1 MAEFRRGFH
10 TIDRNNT
17 GKITMED
24 LRAYMH
30 RMNYKESFVVKWM
43 KLFKPNEE
51 GVITYENYCNTLGLI
66 PRRPESVASDIS
78 EATFPET
85 PHIEPHSSTEDSET
99 THANNAV
106 TGVTEVFD
114 QHAVEA
120 TVSQTQTVPGDV
132 GEFFAPKE
140 CRLQKKTKKSPRD
153 PKHKLSSASKSL
165 LSSDLTDTSKE
176 LEFEHGECA
185 SLSEPESV
193 DLSHVPAMPS
203 QLDIGMLLDR
213 PSETS
218 SSTKA
223 QAEFPGDAALEFRQP
238 FSSDPQVHTTFA
250 DDPVDIPIFSE
261 REESTFTNVVK
272 SSKRKRSTSKSKEKR
287 KQRLRGARSE
297 SDKNSTEEIST
308 VETPSVTEFLSQLVN
323 QNPVHSDPQVHTTFA
338 DDPVDIPIFSERE
351 ESTFTNV
358 VKSSKRK
365 RSTSKSKEKRK
376 QRLRVARSESDK
388 NSTEEIST
396 VETPSVTEFP
406 SQLVNQN
413 SGTLE
418 SAELYVSCQLPV
430 FQIPDMPTIPDD
442 VTAEHNGVEK
452 RETDHQSR
460 DIFGEEQ
467 STEEQSKGG
476 KEKRE
481 HEDEVPPTAP
491 DNGNI
496 TYEDNLFFESA
507 RSAELGPENMN
518 IADVAMISSECEYV
532 IDQSVTNLGENE
544 IVGNAVEPNGAE
556 KTKPAVDLKQT
567 KDKAKQKG
575 KHRADGSRSASESEN
590 LQSDKLPPEAASTT
604 AISVE
609 FEPMSTDHITTVQV
623 ESEKA
628 EFARPKSP
636 ADVSSDV
643 YHISSDIPP
652 ESNDTSEAEQTISA
666 IPKGHKSKQL
676 KVKSKEKG
684 KKKGEVLLSASE
696 SERSRDGEILTA
708 LPVTEDMEKQK
719 KTEPFESTEDV
730 PPLLTGSTLGDVSLD
745 RGSSSHPEE
754 LNFLKTPGTEQK
766 ISKQKHRKTTK
777 SKESNDQNEEVPR
790 TTPDSESF
798 GLEEVMDL
806 PAIDKE
812 TGQTSTELLEFAEP
826 ITFSNESLT
835 SVTSSGVVS
844 DHKAKRKRKV
854 KNKGEI
860 LLSASET
867 EKSGP
872 EDVSAI
878 TGPLVSNQR
887 LADVE
892 MEQETTACLE
902 LAETPF
908 PRYGSPTDLNLDT
921 HTSRDGIVSDS
932 IFPCP
937 ELGDTNEWKYPKTKG
952 KRKPKQTKAHTSLES
967 EEREI
972 PASPILME
980 LRPDVGDSHTTAQF
994 EFIEGLA
1001 SIHQPS
1007 NQPIPAITEH
1017 TEDFF
1022 KLESSESSK
1031 ATSIEQKRPT
1041 IKRGGLKGERNEEHT
1056 ENIPRTVHESEP
1068 GPSEGPSSVAAPLM
1082 TEMELGVMDVPQDH
1096 KKPRARKR
1104 SRSVPKQHPQ
1114 QEEICLSQDSESL
1127 MAPRMEAE
1135 IVETEPS
1142 GKSEKTKVQKREY
1155 KNGSAIISKSK
1166 KDKAK
1171 IIQPPA
1177 NVKTDTSSQLS
1188 AEFSVSET
1196 QQGGEAYPGEKGSK
1210 SGTKRKR
1217 KTDQSSHIETDSRS
1231 KAPKTKPSKAH
1242 EDSGPSVQGGAIT
1255 GTASTVNN
1263 ESVSALKDATQESVC
1278 SSCRPVTTPKDINP
1292 DALFSRIPFWM
1303 RIRKKQSV
1311 IRRRRVMRK
1320 IDMKRKREA
1329 HREQLTDDASTQM
1342 VTHRFPRSFETQPNP
1357 EKSKSQVRKRRRA
1370 VERLVKYRAD
1380 QVNRVQRPK
1389 TKKKAKRRLTA
1400 LDRWKVRSSLR
1411 KRGVIVILLGGRHRG
1426 KRVVSL
1432 GRQKSTGLL
1441 LVTGP
1446 FRYNGCPLR
1455 RVHPNMVLATET
1467 RVDLGKFK
1475 VPLRVHS
1482 KEYFARKKLDKK
1494 HNLDVQLGLSGTSD
1508 SVESK
1513 RFVPNEERKEDQRII
1528 DEEVC
1533 KCIKAHADSR
1543 MLIKYLR
1550 SLFSLSKHDKPH
1562 AMQF

>member
-153 PKHKLSSASKSL
+153 PKHKLSNASKSL

-308 VETPSVTEFLSQLVN
+308 VETPSVTEF
-323 QNPVHSDPQVHTTFA
+323 
-338 DDPVDIPIFSERE
+338 
-351 ESTFTNV
+351 
-358 VKSSKRK
+358 
-365 RSTSKSKEKRK
+365 
-376 QRLRVARSESDK
+376 
-388 NSTEEIST
+388 
-396 VETPSVTEFP
+396 P

-418 SAELYVSCQLPV
+418 SAELYVSYQLPV

-544 IVGNAVEPNGAE
+544 IVGIAVEPNGAE

-567 KDKAKQKG
+567 KGKAKRRG
-575 KHRADGSRSASESEN
+575 KYRADGSRSASESEN

-652 ESNDTSEAEQTISA
+652 ESKDTSEAEQTISA
-666 IPKGHKSKQL
+666 IPKGHKSKQP

-708 LPVTEDMEKQK
+708 PPVTEDMEEQK

-730 PPLLTGSTLGDVSLD
+730 PPLLTGSTLGD
-745 RGSSSHPEE
+745 
-754 LNFLKTPGTEQK
+754 
-766 ISKQKHRKTTK
+766 
-777 SKESNDQNEEVPR
+777 
-790 TTPDSESF
+790 
-798 GLEEVMDL
+798 
-806 PAIDKE
+806 
-812 TGQTSTELLEFAEP
+812 
-826 ITFSNESLT
+826 
-835 SVTSSGVVS
+835 
-844 DHKAKRKRKV
+844 
-854 KNKGEI
+854 
-860 LLSASET
+860 
-867 EKSGP
+867 
-872 EDVSAI
+872 
-878 TGPLVSNQR
+878 
-887 LADVE
+887 
-892 MEQETTACLE
+892 
-902 LAETPF
+902 
-908 PRYGSPTDLNLDT
+908 
-921 HTSRDGIVSDS
+921 
-932 IFPCP
+932 
-937 ELGDTNEWKYPKTKG
+937 
-952 KRKPKQTKAHTSLES
+952 
-967 EEREI
+967 
-972 PASPILME
+972 
-980 LRPDVGDSHTTAQF
+980 
-994 EFIEGLA
+994 
-1001 SIHQPS
+1001 
-1007 NQPIPAITEH
+1007 
-1017 TEDFF
+1017 
-1022 KLESSESSK
+1022 
-1031 ATSIEQKRPT
+1031 
-1041 IKRGGLKGERNEEHT
+1041 
-1056 ENIPRTVHESEP
+1056 
-1068 GPSEGPSSVAAPLM
+1068 
-1082 TEMELGVMDVPQDH
+1082 
-1096 KKPRARKR
+1096 
-1104 SRSVPKQHPQ
+1104 
-1114 QEEICLSQDSESL
+1114 
-1127 MAPRMEAE
+1127 
-1135 IVETEPS
+1135 
-1142 GKSEKTKVQKREY
+1142 
-1155 KNGSAIISKSK
+1155 
-1166 KDKAK
+1166 
-1171 IIQPPA
+1171 
-1177 NVKTDTSSQLS
+1177 
-1188 AEFSVSET
+1188 
-1196 QQGGEAYPGEKGSK
+1196 
-1210 SGTKRKR
+1210 
-1217 KTDQSSHIETDSRS
+1217 
-1231 KAPKTKPSKAH
+1231 
-1242 EDSGPSVQGGAIT
+1242 
-1255 GTASTVNN
+1255 
-1263 ESVSALKDATQESVC
+1263 
-1278 SSCRPVTTPKDINP
+1278 
-1292 DALFSRIPFWM
+1292 
-1303 RIRKKQSV
+1303 
-1311 IRRRRVMRK
+1311 
-1320 IDMKRKREA
+1320 RKREA

-1467 RVDLGKFK
+1467 RVDLGK
-1475 VPLRVHS
+1475 
-1482 KEYFARKKLDKK
+1482 
-1494 HNLDVQLGLSGTSD
+1494 
-1508 SVESK
+1508 
-1513 RFVPNEERKEDQRII
+1513 
-1528 DEEVC
+1528 
-1533 KCIKAHADSR
+1533 
-1543 MLIKYLR
+1543 
-1550 SLFSLSKHDKPH
+1550 
-1562 AMQF
+1562 